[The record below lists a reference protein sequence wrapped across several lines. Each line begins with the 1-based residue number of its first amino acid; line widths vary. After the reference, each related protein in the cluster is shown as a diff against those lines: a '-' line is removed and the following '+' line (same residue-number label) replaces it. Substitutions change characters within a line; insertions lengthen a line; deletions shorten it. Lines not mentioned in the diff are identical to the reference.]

1 LPVNA
6 EKELIM
12 SNVVVI
18 GTQWGDEGKGKV
30 VDVLAEKAH
39 VVARF
44 QGGNNAGHTMVV
56 DGESFISHLIPS
68 GILHPDKICLIGNGV
83 VVDPG
88 VLIQEIT
95 ELKERGVPV
104 GPQNLLVSENAH
116 LIMPY
121 HKLLDHG
128 REKLKG
134 DKKLGT
140 TGRGIGP
147 CYEDKVTRR
156 GIRFCDFVD
165 PETFEEK
172 LSLIVPEKNFYLRDF
187 LKYETV
193 DQESILDEYLPYA
206 EALRPYVANVSL
218 VLSQAVKAGDHILF
232 EGAQGTHLDIDHG
245 TYPFVT
251 SSNTV
256 AGNACCGAGIGP
268 TQIHGVI
275 GMVKAYTTRVGR
287 GPFPTELHDDIGDRL
302 QEMGVEFGATTGRRR
317 RCGWLDAVV
326 VRNSARINSL
336 TGIAITKLDVLSG
349 LKTLKICTAYEY
361 KGDKLPEFPSA
372 LRVLEA
378 CRPIYEELPGWT
390 EDITAVQD
398 EGGLP
403 ENARAYLRRL
413 EELVETSI
421 QIISVGPGRHETIML
436 QDPFDSP

>member
-1 LPVNA
+1 
-6 EKELIM
+6 M
-12 SNVVVI
+12 
-18 GTQWGDEGKGKV
+18 
-30 VDVLAEKAH
+30 
-39 VVARF
+39 
-44 QGGNNAGHTMVV
+44 
-56 DGESFISHLIPS
+56 
-68 GILHPDKICLIGNGV
+68 IGNGV
-83 VVDPG
+83 VVDPR

-95 ELKERGVPV
+95 DLRERGISVEPH
-104 GPQNLLVSENAH
+104 NLLVSENAH

-121 HKLLDHG
+121 HKLVDHG

-156 GIRFCDFVD
+156 GIRFCDLID
-165 PETFEEK
+165 RKIFEEK

-187 LKYETV
+187 LKYDTV
-193 DQESILDEYLPYA
+193 DQESIFEEYLPYA
-206 EALRPYVANVSL
+206 ETLRPHVTNVSL
-218 VLSQAVKAGDHILF
+218 ALRQAVKAGDHILF

-268 TQIHGVI
+268 TQIHSVI

-302 QEMGVEFGATTGRRR
+302 QERGAEFGATTGRRR

-326 VRNSARINSL
+326 VRNAARLNSL

-361 KGDKLPEFPSA
+361 QGDRLPEFPSGSG
-372 LRVLEA
+372 VLEA
-378 CRPIYEELPGWT
+378 CQPIYEELPGWR
-390 EDITAVQD
+390 EDITAVKD
-398 EGGLP
+398 DGGLP
-403 ENARAYLRRL
+403 ANARAYLRRL
-413 EELVETSI
+413 EELVETPI
-421 QIISVGPGRHETIML
+421 HIISVGPGRDETIML
-436 QDPFDSP
+436 KDPFDTP

>member
-1 LPVNA
+1 
-6 EKELIM
+6 M

-39 VVARF
+39 VVTRF

-68 GILHPDKICLIGNGV
+68 GILHPHKICLIGNGV

-95 ELKERGVPV
+95 ELKERGVAV

-156 GIRFCDFVD
+156 GIRFCEFID

-172 LSLIVPEKNFYLRDF
+172 LSLIVPEKNFYLKDF

-193 DQESILDEYLPYA
+193 DQESILEEYLPYA

-268 TQIHGVI
+268 TQIHSVI

-287 GPFPTELHDDIGDRL
+287 GPFPTELHDDIGERL

-349 LKTLKICTAYEY
+349 LEILKICTAYEY
-361 KGDKLPEFPSA
+361 KGQKLPEFPSS

-378 CRPIYEELPGWT
+378 CRPIYEELPGWS
-390 EDITAVQD
+390 EDITAVKD
-398 EGGLP
+398 EDGLP

-413 EELVETSI
+413 EELVETPI
-421 QIISVGPGRHETIML
+421 QIISVGPGLHETIML
-436 QDPFDSP
+436 QNPFESP

>member
-1 LPVNA
+1 
-6 EKELIM
+6 M

-39 VVARF
+39 VVTRF

-68 GILHPDKICLIGNGV
+68 GILHPHKICLIGNGV

-95 ELKERGVPV
+95 ELKERGVAV

-156 GIRFCDFVD
+156 GIRFCDFID

-193 DQESILDEYLPYA
+193 DQESILEEYLPYA

-268 TQIHGVI
+268 TQIHSVI

-287 GPFPTELHDDIGDRL
+287 GPFPTELHDDIGERL
-302 QEMGVEFGATTGRRR
+302 QEMGIEFGATTGRRR

-349 LKTLKICTAYEY
+349 LEILKICTAYEY
-361 KGDKLPEFPSA
+361 KGQKLPEFPSA

-378 CRPIYEELPGWT
+378 CRPIYEELPGWS
-390 EDITAVQD
+390 EDITAVKD
-398 EGGLP
+398 EDGLP

-413 EELVETSI
+413 EELVETPI

-436 QDPFDSP
+436 QDPFESP

>member
-1 LPVNA
+1 LPVNG

-30 VDVLAEKAH
+30 VDVLAEKAQ

-83 VVDPG
+83 VVDPA

-156 GIRFCDFVD
+156 GIRFCDFID

-193 DQESILDEYLPYA
+193 DQESILEEYLPYA
-206 EALRPYVANVSL
+206 EALQAYVANVSL

-372 LRVLEA
+372 LRALDA

-390 EDITAVQD
+390 EDITAVKD
-398 EGGLP
+398 EGRLP

-413 EELVETSI
+413 EELVETPI

-436 QDPFDSP
+436 QDPFESP

>member
-1 LPVNA
+1 
-6 EKELIM
+6 M

-30 VDVLAEKAH
+30 VDVLAEKAR

-68 GILHPDKICLIGNGV
+68 GILHPDKLCLIGNGV

-95 ELKERGVPV
+95 ELQERGVSV
-104 GPQNLLVSENAH
+104 GPHNLLVSENAH

-121 HKLLDHG
+121 HKLFDHG

-156 GIRFCDFVD
+156 GIRFCDFID
-165 PETFEEK
+165 PETFEAK

-187 LKYETV
+187 LKSETV
-193 DQESILDEYLPYA
+193 DEQSILEEYLPYA
-206 EALRPYVANVSL
+206 ETLRPHVANVSL
-218 VLSQAVKAGDHILF
+218 VLSQALKAGDHILF

-268 TQIHGVI
+268 TQIHSVV

-302 QEMGVEFGATTGRRR
+302 QERGAEFGATTGRRR

-349 LKTLKICTAYEY
+349 LETLKICTAYEY
-361 KGDKLPEFPSA
+361 KGHRLPEFPSA

-378 CRPIYEELPGWT
+378 CTPVYEELPGWS
-390 EDITAVQD
+390 EDITAVKD
-398 EGGLP
+398 ESGLP

-413 EELVETSI
+413 EELVETPI
-421 QIISVGPGRHETIML
+421 QIVSVGPGRHETIML